1 MVKLRFRARGSQ
13 MREEQK
19 LESEHQI
26 VTRERSWPRVSEC
39 VTSCPYLAS
48 KSDSEQHEEKHHSPD

>member
-1 MVKLRFRARGSQ
+1 

-19 LESEHQI
+19 LASEHQI
-26 VTRERSWPRVSEC
+26 VSRERGWSRVSEC